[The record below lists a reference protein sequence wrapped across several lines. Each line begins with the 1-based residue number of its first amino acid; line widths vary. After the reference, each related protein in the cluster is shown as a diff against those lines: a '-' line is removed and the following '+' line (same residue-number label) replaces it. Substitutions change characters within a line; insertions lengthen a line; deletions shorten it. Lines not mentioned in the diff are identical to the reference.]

1 MKKLKSL
8 LLLLILTWT
17 GTSTFSAQSPV
28 SGKSNEGSVFWE
40 VSGNG
45 LTEPSYL
52 FGTYHLLG
60 SSYVDSLKVV
70 MQKFNQSKA
79 FAGELKIDSTI
90 IPKMSEAA
98 ALKGTTLDKIL
109 LKDDYALTAQWL
121 KELSGYDLSMFNTV
135 NPMTVSI
142 VLLAFVQ
149 QQVFPQ
155 NPSSPELIMDE
166 YFQQL
171 AKKSGKQITG
181 LETVEDQINAIYL
194 QFSYDRQ
201 AELLMD
207 QVKQKDKVGQDLL
220 HMTTIYKKSD
230 FEAIMKIM
238 YGGSFTKTEAEV
250 ILDNRNLNWMKQL
263 PALMQQSSVFV
274 AVGALHLSGTNGLVQ
289 LLRNDGYT
297 VKPLNP

>member
-17 GTSTFSAQSPV
+17 GTSTVSAQSIA
-28 SGKSNEGSVFWE
+28 SGSSNENSVFWE

-60 SSYVDSLKVV
+60 SSFVDSLKVV
-70 MQKFNQSKA
+70 IQKFNQCKA

-90 IPKMSEAA
+90 MPKMAEAA

-109 LKDDYALTAQWL
+109 LKDDYALTDQWL
-121 KELSGYDLSMFNTV
+121 KDLSGYDLNMFNMV

-142 VLLAFVQ
+142 VLMGFVQ

-155 NPSSPELIMDE
+155 NPTSPELMMDE

-171 AKKSGKQITG
+171 AKQSGKQITG
-181 LETVEDQINAIYL
+181 LETLDDQINAIYL
-194 QFSYDRQ
+194 QFSYERQ

-207 QVKQKDKVGQDLL
+207 QVKQRDKVAQDLL
-220 HMTTIYKKSD
+220 YMTTSYKKSD
-230 FEAIMKIM
+230 FKAIRNIM
-238 YGGSFTKTEAEV
+238 YEGSFTKTEAEV

-274 AVGALHLSGTNGLVQ
+274 AVGALHLGGTNGLVQ
-289 LLRNDGYT
+289 LLRNDGYA